1 MLAPDVER
9 GWAATIAL
17 AATIEAAFA
26 FCVQMAEPSRG
37 LVGRPIAAAQDLGST
52 RYRPE
57 SACRRGRR
65 HGRPGQTP
73 SARDGRATAR
83 TQWMAHVGPMCRPGA
98 GPIPGASPS
107 VSMSASTWNEGRGP
121 AVAARGGNS
130 RCASASELDTRGTA
144 RTMKGTSIDLLR
156 QPTGSAQPSAASCS
170 QAVEALT
177 LRSRKSQYARGGQA
191 HTSGKH
197 MRAAPLAEVVRCE

>member
-1 MLAPDVER
+1 MLAPDVVR
-9 GWAATIAL
+9 GWVATIAQ

-26 FCVQMAEPSRG
+26 FCVQMAKPSRG

-57 SACRRGRR
+57 SAFRRGRR

-73 SARDGRATAR
+73 SAWHGRATAC
-83 TQWMAHVGPMCRPGA
+83 TQCMAYVGPLCRPGA
-98 GPIPGASPS
+98 GPIPAASPS

-121 AVAARGGNS
+121 AVAARGGNC

-144 RTMKGTSIDLLR
+144 RTTKGTSIDLLR
-156 QPTGSAQPSAASCS
+156 QPTGSAQSSAASLS

-177 LRSRKSQYARGGQA
+177 
-191 HTSGKH
+191 
-197 MRAAPLAEVVRCE
+197 